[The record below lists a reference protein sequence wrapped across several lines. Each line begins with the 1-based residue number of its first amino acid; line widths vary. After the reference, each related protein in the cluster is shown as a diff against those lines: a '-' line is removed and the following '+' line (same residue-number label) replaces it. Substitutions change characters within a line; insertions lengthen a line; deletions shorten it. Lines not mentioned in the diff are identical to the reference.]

1 MFLISSFAFC
11 QEKSILFNE
20 ITHHLES
27 GNFRD
32 NNIELFTE
40 KKQIFKNKDKYLSLK
55 IEKQKINTIIEN
67 SDKFISLSIPIS
79 ETENKIVYL
88 KKRQL
93 LQDNFK
99 LVIETSKGAI
109 EKPMPKYVAYSG
121 IVADENSIAS
131 ITFVNNTMR
140 GIVSIGSKE
149 FTIAPKNDIDGEME
163 YIIYEKSEI
172 EQPTNDFTCGTK
184 DENFIS
190 NEIQN
195 RTSSQSIIP
204 KCVNVH
210 FEIEGLLNINWGGIE
225 QSISKFLVRFN
236 IVQTIYSNDG
246 ITLRTSYLKI
256 WNNDSFPYLEGNDLG
271 LSSFSTMNPIN
282 GNIAFLLTDFHNTPG
297 VAGIAYLGGN
307 YGVAGYQSVDTPQG
321 FPIYSSSA
329 NTIAHELGHNLGSNH
344 THWCG
349 WPGGAI
355 DNCAM
360 TEGGCS
366 SGPTPTNGGTIMSYC
381 FNTNNGVN
389 FNNGFGNLPKNAIL
403 NFINS
408 SSNFTS
414 CDEQITCLDNIVN
427 ATNVTNITNNTFT
440 INWSSTYP
448 VKIYVKNPNSSSF
461 TLINTIQ
468 QPTNFYQF
476 TYTPSQNCE
485 YQTYEIKLIAVC
497 PNGESKPTVFLFSPQ
512 GNSKPIV
519 WETTQNFCNSATF
532 SQISA
537 GGTNIKYYATEI
549 GGIEISPTTSL
560 YSGTFYLSQTVNGCE
575 SKRVKVIVNISNVL
589 PPTGASTQQFGCGA
603 TLQNLVVQGNG
614 NIVRW
619 WDAPTGGNELIN
631 NPVTSTLL
639 VPNTYY
645 YASNEVYGYYPP
657 NGTTCQSQTRLQV
670 LAVNPNYVYP
680 PTINETIYVCYGTKL
695 ADVPVSGTNIK
706 WYSNNNF
713 GVTPYDANNIYLY
726 GNSNMYV
733 SQTINGCES
742 IKKSVNIVV
751 NPVVNA
757 PTINNYQSFCS
768 PPTISQIAVNGNNV
782 NWYSSASGGQP
793 LPNNLQIVQSLT
805 LYASKLLNNCES
817 NDRSAVYIEIG
828 NVSTPITESTQTFY
842 CNNPSVADLQ
852 VDNLQN
858 TVWWDSPTGGNSYF
872 GGEPIVNN
880 QYYYAQNNSYSPNC
894 SSNRIQVQAIKT
906 TAAPPAYNIPFTET
920 FNKSICALGYS
931 TGSAANSGDI
941 VDNVLKVP
949 NFNTDVND
957 DFVIT
962 KKINLIAGTTY
973 YISFKTKKLINN
985 QNASIITDIYST
997 ANYFSLGTYSTVTD
1011 SYSTVN
1017 YSVIP
1022 TVSGQFNLRFKVYA
1036 GNSDGVLIDDLSIT
1050 TSLSTDENIHNLD
1063 NIKIYPNPTD
1073 NLLFIDT
1080 TEKQIQEIEIFD
1092 LQGRLLKTIKENK
1105 EKYQIDISNFS
1116 SATYLVKLSTEKG
1129 SQTVKIVKK

>member
-93 LQDNFK
+93 LQDNFN

-109 EKPMPKYVAYSG
+109 EKPMPKYVAYTG
-121 IVADENSIAS
+121 IVTDENSIAS

-140 GIVSIGSKE
+140 GIISIGNKE
-149 FTIAPKNDIDGEME
+149 YTIAPKNDSEEEVE
-163 YIIYEKSEI
+163 YQVFEKNET
-172 EQPTNDFTCGTK
+172 ELTLNDLYCGTK
-184 DENFIS
+184 DETIFTNHLQDKTS
-190 NEIQN
+190 IQS
-195 RTSSQSIIP
+195 TIP
-204 KCVNVH
+204 KCLNLH
-210 FEIEGLLNINWGGIE
+210 FEITKSLNDELGGIE
-225 QSISKFLVRFN
+225 QSIVQFLATFN
-236 IVQTIYSNDG
+236 LAQTYFSNDL
-246 ITLRTSYLKI
+246 ITVRLSYLKI
-256 WNNDSFPYLEGNDLG
+256 WDTDDVYFQTWNGTPGGTGSSLDLG
-271 LSSFSTMNPIN
+271 YQSFQQLAGTIN
-282 GNIAFLLTDFHNTPG
+282 GNIGLLLSNFNSNFGGFGGGTPCP
-297 VAGIAYLGGN
+297 N
-307 YGVAGYQSVDTPQG
+307 QGYCAVRYYKIDNFFTTK
-321 FPIYSSSA
+321 
-329 NTIAHELGHNLGSNH
+329 TIMHEIGHVLGSHH

-349 WPGGAI
+349 WVGGPI
-355 DNCAM
+355 DNCYPV
-360 TEGGCS
+360 EGSCN
-366 SGPTPTNGGTIMSYC
+366 SGPNPINNGTIMSYC
-381 FNTNNGVN
+381 NSAFSNSML
-389 FNNGFGNLPKNAIL
+389 NNGFGSLPLGVIQNS
-403 NFINS
+403 INTS
-408 SSNFTS
+408 SCISS
-414 CDEQITCLDNIVN
+414 CDSSITCLDNIVN
-427 ATNVTNITNNTFT
+427 FQNITNTTGNSFT
-440 INWSSTYP
+440 VNWLSNYP
-448 VKIYVKNPNSSSF
+448 VKVYFKESSSINY
-461 TLINTIQ
+461 TLLSTINN
-468 QPTNFYQF
+468 PTNNYEIQF
-476 TYTPSQNCE
+476 TPSTNCII
-485 YQTYEIKLIAVC
+485 QKFDIKLIAVC
-497 PNGESKPTVFLFSPQ
+497 SNGDSKPTVITYSPQ
-512 GNSKPIV
+512 RHLKPFV
-519 WETTQNFCNSATF
+519 GDVQVYLCNTPNPTLSNLPVVGQNL
-532 SQISA
+532 
-537 GGTNIKYYATEI
+537 KYYSNSI
-549 GGIEISPTTSL
+549 GGVPISNSIILPLNAYFS
-560 YSGTFYLSQTVNGCE
+560 YYVSQTVNSCE
-575 SKRVKVIVNISNVL
+575 SERIL
-589 PPTGASTQQFGCGA
+589 A
-603 TLQNLVVQGNG
+603 TFIL
-614 NIVRW
+614 
-619 WDAPTGGNELIN
+619 
-631 NPVTSTLL
+631 
-639 VPNTYY
+639 
-645 YASNEVYGYYPP
+645 
-657 NGTTCQSQTRLQV
+657 
-670 LAVNPNYVYP
+670 
-680 PTINETIYVCYGTKL
+680 
-695 ADVPVSGTNIK
+695 TN
-706 WYSNNNF
+706 
-713 GVTPYDANNIYLY
+713 
-726 GNSNMYV
+726 
-733 SQTINGCES
+733 Q
-742 IKKSVNIVV
+742 
-751 NPVVNA
+751 
-757 PTINNYQSFCS
+757 
-768 PPTISQIAVNGNNV
+768 
-782 NWYSSASGGQP
+782 
-793 LPNNLQIVQSLT
+793 
-805 LYASKLLNNCES
+805 
-817 NDRSAVYIEIG
+817 
-828 NVSTPITESTQTFY
+828 NVSTPVTEAIQTFY
-842 CNNPSVADLQ
+842 CGNPSVADLQ

-1017 YSVIP
+1017 YSVTP

-1036 GNSDGVLIDDLSIT
+1036 GNSDGVLIDDLSIS